1 MLNAKQERFLN
12 RHSYCFMYPTA
23 DGRVSIGSTKV
34 AYAYQ
39 IVALKKFG
47 RKVIESIPARK
58 DDC

>member
-1 MLNAKQERFLN
+1 
-12 RHSYCFMYPTA
+12 MYPTA